1 MVRFAKCLQAFFAVQ
16 LLLMGSGICAE
27 GAAVKPLNE
36 VELRKQE
43 EILRSNE
50 QRVLENYTVDRTLA
64 DYAGAFSFDF
74 ESNLAG
80 LTPRDRWLDIGA
92 GKGVAVL
99 DYFNPEYDKRH
110 AEGRERRGRKA
121 QAVAISVE
129 DRRAELW
136 HQTTALLAPD
146 QLRYLFDKRMR
157 DYSVAELG
165 RFQVITDMLGG
176 FSYTDRLSGFMEKV
190 LELLDLNGTFY
201 TVLQDVNSEQGS
213 NKPFY
218 PNAPYLTQLTGS
230 GGAEVKVCSWLKS
243 ISCVE
248 VSCELKPRWKPPIEV
263 YRVQKVCNKVEVP
276 ALEPLHFSAG
286 TPPERRF
293 RLVGEG
299 KGAASAVASPVAR

>member
-1 MVRFAKCLQAFFAVQ
+1 MQ
-16 LLLMGSGICAE
+16 LLSGGAGICAE
-27 GAAVKPLNE
+27 GRAVLPPNE

-74 ESNLAG
+74 ESALAR
-80 LTPRDRWLDIGA
+80 LTPSDRWLDIGA

-99 DYFNPEYDKRH
+99 DYFNPEYDKRN
-110 AEGRERRGRKA
+110 AEGLERRGRKA

-129 DRRAELW
+129 DRRGDLW
-136 HQTTALLAPD
+136 YQTTARLAPD
-146 QLRYLFDKRMR
+146 QLRYLFDKRVR

-190 LELLDLNGTFY
+190 LDLLELNGTFY
-201 TVLQDVNSEQGS
+201 TVLQDVNSEQGT

-218 PNAPYLTQLTGS
+218 PDAPHLTQLTAP

-248 VSCELKPRWKPPIEV
+248 VSCELKPRWKPPIEL
-263 YRVQKVCNKVEVP
+263 YRIQKVCSKVEVP
-276 ALEPLHFSAG
+276 GLDSLHFSAG

-293 RLVGEG
+293 RLVSGG
-299 KGAASAVASPVAR
+299 KNPPSAVASPAAR